1 MKPLRFIHI
10 SKTGGQAI
18 AKVAKEQAGL
28 SWGMY
33 DNEYGL
39 KMLCHSLLSNV
50 KIPDIID
57 KHDWFMVVRNPY
69 ERMVSQYNW
78 YTEHIK
84 GCINV
89 NHYLCRELE
98 DRDARFTRFKYHFIA
113 QHCYLQPQYN
123 IRVLRYENLEEEFN
137 ALMKEYGY
145 NIVLNKKVN
154 VSVKTAFLSDL
165 TLETIELINR
175 VYEKDF
181 TTFGYEMVHSVFQK
195 PSSENSASAAS

>member
-10 SKTGGQAI
+10 AKTGGQSI
-18 AKVAKEQAGL
+18 ATVARDQVGL
-28 SWGMY
+28 SWGTF
-33 DNEYGL
+33 DREYGIGY
-39 KMLCHSLLSNV
+39 MCHELLSNV
-50 KIPDIID
+50 KNLDIID

-78 YTEHIK
+78 YVTRLSEEIE
-84 GCINV
+84 V
-89 NHYLCRELE
+89 NTYLHRELE
-98 DRDARFTRFKYHFIA
+98 NYDPQFTRFRCHFIA
-113 QHCYLQPQYN
+113 QHSYLQPQYN
-123 IRVLRYENLEEEFN
+123 IRVLRYENLEREFN
-137 ALMKEYGY
+137 TLMKEYGY
-145 NIVLNKKVN
+145 NIILNKKVN
-154 VSVKTAFLSDL
+154 VSKKIASLADL